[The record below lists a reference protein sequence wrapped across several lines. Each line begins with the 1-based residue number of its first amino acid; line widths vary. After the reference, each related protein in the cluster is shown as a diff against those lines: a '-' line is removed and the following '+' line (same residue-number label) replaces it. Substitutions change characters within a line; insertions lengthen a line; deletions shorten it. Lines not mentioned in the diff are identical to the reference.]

1 MLIILMISNNLAI
14 LGKIKKKTK
23 QIIQWY
29 KIKQIL
35 IKKEDYLN
43 LIFQIKKKSKIIN
56 RNLF

>member
-14 LGKIKKKTK
+14 LGKIKKKSK
-23 QIIQWY
+23 QIIHQF